1 MAEAVFNRCVKESN
15 HHDEDKKY
23 ELTFYYGFLEDIFL
37 DWSDGDDAASEKSSV
52 ASFLIEDVEENEE
65 FRKIQGSAGV
75 VEAVT
80 QLEKKDSHPL
90 MIMVNLRL
98 SVFFEMSCLS
108 SYSSAR
114 HGWCAAERKEV
125 Q

>member
-15 HHDEDKKY
+15 HHVEDKKY
-23 ELTFYYGFLEDIFL
+23 ELTFYYEFLEDIYL
-37 DWSDGDDAASEKSSV
+37 DWSDGGDAASETSSV

-80 QLEKKDSHPL
+80 LLEKKDGHPL
-90 MIMVNLRL
+90 MIMVYLRL
-98 SVFFEMSCLS
+98 SVFF
-108 SYSSAR
+108 
-114 HGWCAAERKEV
+114 
-125 Q
+125 

>member
-15 HHDEDKKY
+15 HHVEDKKY
-23 ELTFYYGFLEDIFL
+23 ELTFYYEFLEDIYL
-37 DWSDGDDAASEKSSV
+37 DWSDGGDAASETSSV
-52 ASFLIEDVEENEE
+52 ASFAMEDVAEDEE

-75 VEAVT
+75 AEAVT

-98 SVFFEMSCLS
+98 SVFF
-108 SYSSAR
+108 
-114 HGWCAAERKEV
+114 
-125 Q
+125 

>member
-1 MAEAVFNRCVKESN
+1 M
-15 HHDEDKKY
+15 
-23 ELTFYYGFLEDIFL
+23 

>member
-1 MAEAVFNRCVKESN
+1 MGKNWNHWDDITTYNHITGIIPFQYHETSSKCPLQWDSN
-15 HHDEDKKY
+15 
-23 ELTFYYGFLEDIFL
+23 G
-37 DWSDGDDAASEKSSV
+37 SPASS

-65 FRKIQGSAGV
+65 FRKIHGSAGV

-98 SVFFEMSCLS
+98 SVFF
-108 SYSSAR
+108 
-114 HGWCAAERKEV
+114 
-125 Q
+125 

>member
-15 HHDEDKKY
+15 HHVEDKKY
-23 ELTFYYGFLEDIFL
+23 ELTFYYGLLEDVFL
-37 DWSDGDDAASEKSSV
+37 DWSDGGDAASETSSV

-98 SVFFEMSCLS
+98 SVFF
-108 SYSSAR
+108 
-114 HGWCAAERKEV
+114 
-125 Q
+125 

>member
-15 HHDEDKKY
+15 HHVEDKKY

-37 DWSDGDDAASEKSSV
+37 DWSDGGDAASEKSSV

-98 SVFFEMSCLS
+98 SVFF
-108 SYSSAR
+108 
-114 HGWCAAERKEV
+114 
-125 Q
+125 

>member
-1 MAEAVFNRCVKESN
+1 M
-15 HHDEDKKY
+15 
-23 ELTFYYGFLEDIFL
+23 

-98 SVFFEMSCLS
+98 SVFF
-108 SYSSAR
+108 
-114 HGWCAAERKEV
+114 
-125 Q
+125 

>member
-15 HHDEDKKY
+15 HHVEDKKY
-23 ELTFYYGFLEDIFL
+23 ELTFYYGFLKDVFL
-37 DWSDGDDAASEKSSV
+37 DWSDGGDAASETSSV

-98 SVFFEMSCLS
+98 SVFF
-108 SYSSAR
+108 
-114 HGWCAAERKEV
+114 
-125 Q
+125 

>member
-37 DWSDGDDAASEKSSV
+37 DWSDEDDAASEKSSV

-98 SVFFEMSCLS
+98 SVFF
-108 SYSSAR
+108 
-114 HGWCAAERKEV
+114 
-125 Q
+125 